1 MKKLYSLLLLLFLV
15 SCGAD
20 SDSVSLGPGN
30 GVTSIA
36 GSTSGFTII
45 NDHLYVLST
54 NSLKVLDISD
64 AQLAPVLVNQME
76 VPANL
81 ETIFRKGQNL
91 FLGADNGV
99 YIYDVSLPEK
109 PAYISRYQH
118 QTGCDPVVANDKF
131 AYVTIRDGNAC
142 GRNSINQLITLD
154 ISDVTNPVNKS
165 VINMIRPRGLGFFQG
180 DLYVGEGIYGLKKFD
195 LSEGFDPKLDTF
207 YTAIPANDLIGL
219 TNSLLITSNSGITQY
234 TKDGEALQLISR
246 FR

>member
-1 MKKLYSLLLLLFLV
+1 
-15 SCGAD
+15 
-20 SDSVSLGPGN
+20 
-30 GVTSIA
+30 
-36 GSTSGFTII
+36 
-45 NDHLYVLST
+45 LS
-54 NSLKVLDISD
+54 NNNLKVLDISD
-64 AQLAPVLVNQME
+64 AQLAPVVVSKME

-81 ETIFRKGQNL
+81 ETIFRRGQNL

-118 QTGCDPVVANDKF
+118 QTGCDPVIANNQF

-142 GRNSINQLITLD
+142 GRNSVNQLITLD
-154 ISDVTNPVNKS
+154 ISELANPVSRS
-165 VINMIRPRGLGFFQG
+165 VLDMIRPRGLGFFQG

-195 LSEGFDPKLDTF
+195 ISEGFNPQLDTF

-219 TNSLLITSNSGITQY
+219 SNSLLITSNAGIAQY
-234 TKDGEALQLISR
+234 AKEGEALQLISR